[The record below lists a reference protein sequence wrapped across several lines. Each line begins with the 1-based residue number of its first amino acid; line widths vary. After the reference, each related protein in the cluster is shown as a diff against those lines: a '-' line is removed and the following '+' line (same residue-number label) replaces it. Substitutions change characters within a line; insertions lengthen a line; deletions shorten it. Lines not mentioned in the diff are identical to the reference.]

1 MNRDFTLPINFFEKL
16 NDDELLLLIDMIPK
30 DILLDYIKKKQKKFK
45 NETRGLRLD
54 LKSSMLHKRMPRIY
68 FNYIKRQD
76 QNVIIFIKRCIEY
89 YIKEVYKH
97 IIKRTSDDKFLEK
110 AISENNINDFPN
122 LLDILSEVIESKYI
136 KLFFKIIDKQLN
148 EEQIKHIDIHMEVL
162 SIRKELEEEISR
174 KYREQSER
182 EITKYIQEINGIK
195 DQLNITKKELV
206 NAKQNSELLKDKI
219 KNMESKK
226 SRQIDAL
233 HKEIRNLKNSLQKVE
248 EEKVVLKSD
257 IREKEERIEKLKQ
270 ELNIRYEEYSTKA
283 QEKWNLENKRLLEIQ
298 ERLKAECKEL
308 DKTKRQ
314 LSENIQ
320 ILKSKHQQ
328 MEDKLSEYRKVVSSF
343 IENIDRNL
351 IEKALNDSLLKYSS
365 SNYKVS
371 SNLYVKSNKLASDIE
386 ECSSIHDFAENIAV
400 NLENIGVRKV
410 ADDLAN
416 YIIGIL
422 ATGLTPLICGFRARE
437 IATAISSSYSGETPY
452 IISLPNGFTDSKR
465 LIEIYQSVESNVIL
479 IEDAVGTMNENAL
492 MPLLR
497 DKAQRGFSPKLLL
510 LATEN
515 IDSVKYMP
523 FNLYNQVALVM
534 VDEYTLRRD
543 DYQFSDARK
552 VFKDFISYDSFDE
565 DYKETSSLIRKL
577 LNKLELGSPYEMLRS
592 AITAYS
598 KHLSNTKSALEEY
611 LRSELM
617 FICQSNNTISYLEQN
632 IQRYQLGDSLDE
644 IVRGGMYG

>member
-1 MNRDFTLPINFFEKL
+1 MNRDFILPINFFEKL

-30 DILLDYIKKKQKKFK
+30 DILLDHIKRRHKKFK

-68 FNYIKRQD
+68 FNYIKKQD
-76 QNVIIFIKRCIEY
+76 ESVIIFIKGCIEFC
-89 YIKEVYKH
+89 IKEIWAH
-97 IIKRTSDDKFLEK
+97 IIKRTDDKFLDK
-110 AISENNINDFPN
+110 AVSGSDINDFSK

-206 NAKQNSELLKDKI
+206 TAKQNSELLKAKI
-219 KNMESKK
+219 KNIESKK
-226 SRQIDAL
+226 SHQIDAL